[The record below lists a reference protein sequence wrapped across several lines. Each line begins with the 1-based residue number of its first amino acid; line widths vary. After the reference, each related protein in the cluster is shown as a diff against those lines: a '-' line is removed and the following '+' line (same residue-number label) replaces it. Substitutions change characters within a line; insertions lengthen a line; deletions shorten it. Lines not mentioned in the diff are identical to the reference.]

1 MICIFRLAI
10 VASRK
15 AQAHYRR
22 QKQRNQLFHA
32 LFPLISF
39 EYMKKMGQDV
49 LLSHFVWCSYC
60 SLWSSRLPETA
71 SLALL
76 TTFSTMSGWV
86 LV

>member
-39 EYMKKMGQDV
+39 EYMKKWDRMFSCPI
-49 LLSHFVWCSYC
+49 LLDT
-60 SLWSSRLPETA
+60 ETTGSA
-71 SLALL
+71 GGG
-76 TTFSTMSGWV
+76 TR
-86 LV
+86 